1 MEQIKSLYNNFNEN
15 VRLLNNFK
23 KAIEKQQKAL
33 VNNNLTEIQETA
45 LMQADIMGEIVHN
58 QDKLSAIIEAINSE
72 FNVNLPDD
80 KFSILENKISNGL
93 YKKIDKLIDLQQ
105 KYQFE
110 INEYKQNNQI
120 LFENAMDFVQSQM
133 KIIVDVVKET
143 PFYKN
148 GNKEKKQPAVRLL
161 NKKM

>member
-1 MEQIKSLYNNFNEN
+1 MEQIKSLYNNFNDN

-33 VNNNLTEIQETA
+33 INNNLIEIQETA
-45 LMQADIMGEIVHN
+45 LIQADIMGEIVHN
-58 QDKLSAIIEAINSE
+58 QDKLYSIIEAINSE

-80 KFSILENKISNGL
+80 KFSILQNKIGNGL

-105 KYQFE
+105 KYQLE
-110 INEYKQNNQI
+110 INEYKQNNQV

-148 GNKEKKQPAVRLL
+148 GNSKKKQSSVRLL